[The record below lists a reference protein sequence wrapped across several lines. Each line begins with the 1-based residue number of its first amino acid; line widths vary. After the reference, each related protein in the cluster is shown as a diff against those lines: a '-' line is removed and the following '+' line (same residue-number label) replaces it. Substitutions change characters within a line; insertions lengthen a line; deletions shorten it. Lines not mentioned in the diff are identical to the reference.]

1 MTIKEL
7 MIQSAKAPYVSV
19 KSDDISTTLILEHQH
34 DHGRMTFF
42 QIFSG
47 ITLAYIDIDAD
58 LWPAP
63 VFDENVSDSQILEN
77 AKGLLIINYCVK
89 GRCELVLNS
98 HDYVYVND
106 HHLSLTERY
115 AQDSYRYPGHCYQG
129 LELFIDLDET
139 IRCCPWIF
147 DQFELDL
154 NKLITQYCPDGKT
167 YISPANERISK
178 AFIDLWNLLKEK
190 TASDKDTVLFPI
202 KMMLLEL
209 FQKLLSDSN
218 TVISK
223 PCTFYTESQ
232 VNIAKTVE
240 GIITSELAQNHPV
253 RELAQRFGV
262 SESSL
267 KNYFRGVYG
276 QNISTYLRKIRMQKA
291 SDLLVNTRTSVAE
304 IAGAVGYSNQSK
316 FAAVFKKEYRMS
328 PLEYRRT
335 YCLKQQ

>member
-19 KSDDISTTLILEHQH
+19 KSNDISTTLILEHQH
-34 DHGRMTFF
+34 DHGKMTFF
-42 QIFSG
+42 QIFPG

-58 LWPAP
+58 FWPAP
-63 VFDENVSDSQILEN
+63 VFDENILDAKISAN

-129 LELFIDLDET
+129 LELFIDLHET
-139 IRCCPWIF
+139 IQHCPWIF
-147 DQFELDL
+147 DQFDLDL
-154 NKLITQYCPDGKT
+154 RSLITQYCPDGKT

-178 AFIDLWNLLKEK
+178 AFVNLWNLLKEK
-190 TASDKDTVLFPI
+190 TVSDQDTALFPV

-209 FQKLLSDSN
+209 FQNLLSASS
-218 TVISK
+218 TIISK

-232 VNIAKTVE
+232 VTIAKTVE
-240 GIITSELAQNHPV
+240 EIITSELDINHPV

-276 QNISTYLRKIRMQKA
+276 QNISTYLRKIRMQRA
-291 SDLLVNTRTSVAE
+291 SDLLINTRGSVSE

-335 YCLKQQ
+335 YHLKQ

>member
-42 QIFSG
+42 QVFPG

-58 LWPAP
+58 FWPAP
-63 VFDENVSDSQILEN
+63 VFDENITDTKILEN

-129 LELFIDLDET
+129 LELFIDLDEI

-202 KMMLLEL
+202 NLL
-209 FQKLLSDSN
+209 KDS
-218 TVISK
+218 
-223 PCTFYTESQ
+223 
-232 VNIAKTVE
+232 A
-240 GIITSELAQNHPV
+240 
-253 RELAQRFGV
+253 
-262 SESSL
+262 
-267 KNYFRGVYG
+267 
-276 QNISTYLRKIRMQKA
+276 
-291 SDLLVNTRTSVAE
+291 
-304 IAGAVGYSNQSK
+304 
-316 FAAVFKKEYRMS
+316 
-328 PLEYRRT
+328 
-335 YCLKQQ
+335 

>member
-7 MIQSAKAPYVSV
+7 MIQSTKAPYVSV
-19 KSDDISTTLILEHQH
+19 KSNDISMTLILEHQH
-34 DHGRMTFF
+34 DHGVMTFF
-42 QIFSG
+42 QIFPG

-58 LWPAP
+58 FWPAP
-63 VFDENVSDSQILEN
+63 VFDEGMKDTNVAKD

-139 IRCCPWIF
+139 IHCCPWIL

-154 NKLITQYCPDGKT
+154 RKLITQYCPDGKT
-167 YISPANERISK
+167 YISPANERVSK
-178 AFIDLWNLLKEK
+178 SFIDLWNLLKEK
-190 TASDKDTVLFPI
+190 TVSDPQDTALFPI

-209 FQKLLSDSN
+209 FQKLLSASN
-218 TVISK
+218 TIISK

-232 VNIAKTVE
+232 VTIAKTVE
-240 GIITSELAQNHPV
+240 GIITNELDKNHPV
-253 RELAQRFGV
+253 RELAERFGV

-291 SDLLVNTRTSVAE
+291 SDLLVNTRDSVSE
-304 IAGAVGYSNQSK
+304 IACMVGYSNQSK
-316 FAAVFKKEYRMS
+316 FAAVFKKEYLMS

-335 YCLKQQ
+335 YRLKQ